1 MPTVSSKR
9 RLTAGAALVVAALV
23 TTTACGGG
31 DGDGEGK
38 GKGAGYNAALNKV
51 ANPSKKAGGT
61 LRMVG
66 KQDLDSADPQRAYYG
81 MSWDFMRFYTRQL
94 VSYDTKPGKA
104 GTKLVPDLAEANG
117 KISDGGKTYT
127 YKLRDGVTWEDGSP
141 LTSKD
146 VKYGIERI
154 WATDTITGGPQYLM
168 KALDPKGEYKG
179 PYKDSS
185 KDKLGLKAIETPN
198 DKTIIFKLP
207 KPNGDFEQFLAMPS
221 GSPVKAAKDTKA
233 KYTQRPFSS
242 GPYKFSQYKPG
253 KKIIL
258 VRNDKWKK
266 DSDPIRAALPDKVDV
281 TISANLEENDKRLM
295 AGDYDVD
302 LNGTGMTQSGRVT
315 AIQKHR
321 DSIDNMHTSFVR
333 YVALIHTAKPF
344 DNVHCRKAVFYG
356 TDFAALQQTRGG
368 KLAAGDIAN
377 STFPKAIPGYSDY
390 DPYGV
395 LERKGKPDPA
405 KAKDELKKC
414 NKPDGFSAKITA
426 RNNNPGEED
435 TAEALQA
442 QLKKVGINLQLS
454 TMPGATMLDTFRIV
468 VPPSVATVIRF
479 AAAFGERRPG
489 PGRAPEQAPLC
500 RQGAHADALR
510 ARGRYL
516 PRGAAHRA
524 HRRVAPLVA
533 PAGVHIDHVAREDAA
548 ARHSLRL
555 QHRLEMLGG
564 HQLAGLHRPVA
575 QRLAERLEVRFVEL
589 AKGRDEPDQVA
600 QVLRRCLHL

>member
-1 MPTVSSKR
+1 M
-9 RLTAGAALVVAALV
+9 

-442 QLKKVGINLQLS
+442 QLKKVGINLSVETLD
-454 TMPGATMLDTFRIV
+454 GADSSSITGS
-468 VPPSVATVIRF
+468 PSVVKKRGYSMQMSGWGPDFPSGQGYAQPLFDSRF
-479 AAAFGERRPG
+479 LAETGNYNESQIKDKKIDGLFDKAIAETDPVKAGETYKELDKRILDQADWMPFLYEKNITWRGPRLTNAYMSDAFN
-489 PGRAPEQAPLC
+489 
-500 RQGAHADALR
+500 
-510 ARGRYL
+510 GRYDYVSL
-516 PRGAAHRA
+516 
-524 HRRVAPLVA
+524 
-533 PAGVHIDHVAREDAA
+533 GVND
-548 ARHSLRL
+548 
-555 QHRLEMLGG
+555 
-564 HQLAGLHRPVA
+564 
-575 QRLAERLEVRFVEL
+575 
-589 AKGRDEPDQVA
+589 KK
-600 QVLRRCLHL
+600 

>member
-127 YKLRDGVTWEDGSP
+127 YTLRDGVTWEDGSP

-185 KDKLGLKAIETPN
+185 KDKLGLKAIETPD
-198 DKTIIFKLP
+198 DKTIVFKLP

-321 DSIDNMHTSFVR
+321 SSIDNMHTSFVR

-395 LERKGKPDPA
+395 LERKGKPDAA

-442 QLKKVGINLQLS
+442 QLKKVGINLSVETLD
-454 TMPGATMLDTFRIV
+454 GADSSSITGS
-468 VPPSVATVIRF
+468 PSVVKKRGYSMQMSGWGPDFPSGQGYAQPLFDSRF
-479 AAAFGERRPG
+479 LAETGNYNESQIKDKKIDGLFDKAIAETDPVKAGETYKALDKRILDQADWMPFLYEKNITWRGPRLTNAYMSDAFN
-489 PGRAPEQAPLC
+489 
-500 RQGAHADALR
+500 
-510 ARGRYL
+510 GRYDYVSL
-516 PRGAAHRA
+516 
-524 HRRVAPLVA
+524 
-533 PAGVHIDHVAREDAA
+533 GVND
-548 ARHSLRL
+548 
-555 QHRLEMLGG
+555 
-564 HQLAGLHRPVA
+564 
-575 QRLAERLEVRFVEL
+575 
-589 AKGRDEPDQVA
+589 KK
-600 QVLRRCLHL
+600 

>member
-31 DGDGEGK
+31 DGDGDGD

-94 VSYDTKPGKA
+94 VSYDTKAGKA

-127 YKLRDGVTWEDGSP
+127 YTLRDGVTWEDGSP

-185 KDKLGLKAIETPN
+185 KDKLGLKAIETPD

-233 KYTQRPFSS
+233 KYTQRPFSA

-253 KKIIL
+253 KKIVL

-266 DSDPIRAALPDKVDV
+266 ASDPIRAALPDKVDV

-315 AIQKHR
+315 AIQDHR

-390 DPYGV
+390 DPYG
-395 LERKGKPDPA
+395 LLKREGKPDPA

-414 NKPDGFSAKITA
+414 GKPDGFSAKITA

-442 QLKKVGINLQLS
+442 QLKKVNINLSVETLDGADSSSITGSPSVVKKRGYSMQMSGWGPDFPSGQGYAQPLFDSRFLAETGNYNESQIKDKKIDGLFDQAIAETDPVKAGEIYKKLDKRILDQADWMPFLYEKNITWRGPRLTNAYMSDAFNGRYDYVSLGIN
-454 TMPGATMLDTFRIV
+454 
-468 VPPSVATVIRF
+468 
-479 AAAFGERRPG
+479 E
-489 PGRAPEQAPLC
+489 
-500 RQGAHADALR
+500 
-510 ARGRYL
+510 
-516 PRGAAHRA
+516 
-524 HRRVAPLVA
+524 
-533 PAGVHIDHVAREDAA
+533 
-548 ARHSLRL
+548 
-555 QHRLEMLGG
+555 
-564 HQLAGLHRPVA
+564 
-575 QRLAERLEVRFVEL
+575 
-589 AKGRDEPDQVA
+589 KK
-600 QVLRRCLHL
+600 

>member
-1 MPTVSSKR
+1 MPRVSPKR

-31 DGDGEGK
+31 DDDNGG

-104 GTKLVPDLAEANG
+104 GTKLVPDLAESTA
-117 KISDGGKTYT
+117 KISKDGKTYT

-146 VKYGIERI
+146 VKYGIERL
-154 WATDTITGGPQYLM
+154 WATDTITGGPGYIRQT
-168 KALDPKGEYKG
+168 LDPKGEYKG
-179 PYKDSS
+179 PYKDTS
-185 KDKLGLKAIETPN
+185 KDKLGLKAIETPD

-207 KPNGDFEQFLAMPS
+207 KRNGDFEQFLAMPA

-233 KYTQRPFSS
+233 KYTSRPFSA
-242 GPYKFSQYKPG
+242 GPYKFQSYKPG
-253 KKIIL
+253 KKIVL

-266 DSDPIRAALPDKVDV
+266 DSDPIRPALPDKIDV

-295 AGDYDVD
+295 DGDYDVD

-315 AIQKHR
+315 AVQKHKANV
-321 DSIDNMHTSFVR
+321 DNMHTSFVR

-356 TDFAALQQTRGG
+356 TDFAGLQQTRGG

-377 STFPKAIPGYSDY
+377 STLPKAVPGSSDY

-395 LERKGKPDPA
+395 LERKGKPDVA

-414 NKPDGFSAKITA
+414 GKPGGFSAKITA
-426 RNNNPGEED
+426 RNNNPGEVD

-442 QLKKVGINLQLS
+442 QLKKVGIDVSVEQLD
-454 TMPGATMLDTFRIV
+454 GADSASITGS
-468 VPPSVATVIRF
+468 PSVVKKRGYSMQMSGWGPDFPTGQGYAQPLFDSRF
-479 AAAFGERRPG
+479 LVENGNYNESQIKDKKIDAMFDEAIAQTDLNKAAEIYKKIDKRILDQADWMPFLYEKNITWRGERLTN
-489 PGRAPEQAPLC
+489 AYMS
-500 RQGAHADALR
+500 DAYN
-510 ARGRYL
+510 GRYDYVSL
-516 PRGAAHRA
+516 
-524 HRRVAPLVA
+524 
-533 PAGVHIDHVAREDAA
+533 GVND
-548 ARHSLRL
+548 
-555 QHRLEMLGG
+555 
-564 HQLAGLHRPVA
+564 
-575 QRLAERLEVRFVEL
+575 
-589 AKGRDEPDQVA
+589 KK
-600 QVLRRCLHL
+600 